1 MRAWLCLSI
10 ILGGLFLPS
19 PANAHPMGTLPEI
32 SGGTVPY
39 KVFSG
44 YATVGSTT
52 LLTVPD
58 DQDFILTG
66 VSNQVSGSG
75 GFSGGNGF
83 EFHSDGV
90 WVLGGS
96 FISSFPHTTFGQN
109 EGRLRIEAGRTLTLS
124 YSGGS
129 PTAAYFV
136 QGYFVAAG
144 SPYRSTIGTILAPA
158 TDGTTIIFTAEAD
171 RTFIIRS
178 LILYCQGGPAN
189 VLVDDVLAIPRHVD
203 AATIGANPSL
213 FAIGKGA
220 MPVPPGATVAIAGES
235 FTGSCDYYLDGQYVQ
250 P

>member
-1 MRAWLCLSI
+1 MRAWLCLSM
-10 ILGGLFLPS
+10 ILGVLFQAT
-19 PANAHPMGTLPEI
+19 PANAHPVGELPEI

-44 YATVGSTT
+44 YASLGVTP

-66 VSNQVSGSG
+66 VSNQVSGAG
-75 GFSGGNGF
+75 GFSGSNGF
-83 EFHSDGV
+83 EFQSDGV
-90 WVLGGS
+90 RILGGT
-96 FISSFPHTTFGQN
+96 FISAFPHTTFGQN
-109 EGRLRIEAGRTLTLS
+109 EGRLRIEAGRALTLS

-144 SPYRSTIGTILAPA
+144 SPYRSTIGTIWAPA
-158 TDGTTIIFTAEAD
+158 TDGTTTIFTAEPS

-189 VLVDDVLAIPRHVD
+189 ILVDGVLAIPRHVD
-203 AATIGANPSL
+203 AATISSNPSL

-220 MPVPPGATVAIAGES
+220 LPVPPGTTVALAGES
-235 FTGSCDYYLDGQYVQ
+235 FTGSCDYYLDGKYVQ